1 MRWARMI
8 VAGPEGFIKNQYRKF
23 NMKTDEFQ
31 GDDFAM
37 MKAMIRRR
45 FARMLHGARVKSA

>member
-1 MRWARMI
+1 
-8 VAGPEGFIKNQYRKF
+8 
-23 NMKTDEFQ
+23 MKAEEFD

-45 FARMLHGARVKSA
+45 FARMLIEREEDTPDEPFSLAEKGLGDEGQRRTRAA